1 MSPKLRLNLTSAS
14 QLVNRHIIPEFDL
27 DGSEIYLV
35 GILSTLSY
43 ISSSSRLS
51 ASPLTPTPEIQY
63 PQTPYLNPYSSF

>member
-35 GILSTLSY
+35 GILSTLS
-43 ISSSSRLS
+43 
-51 ASPLTPTPEIQY
+51 
-63 PQTPYLNPYSSF
+63 